1 MATVHRAI
9 ERGIEGFERV
19 VALKRLL
26 PHLAEDEGFVR
37 AFVREAKLA
46 SLLQHGNIVQ
56 LYELGRVG
64 ASYFIS
70 MEYIPG
76 RDLRVILRQA
86 RRVCGPPP
94 VEIALALMTEL
105 LDALDYAH
113 SQCGADGKPLGLVHR
128 DISPSNLIVSH
139 TGHLKIIDFGIA
151 KATLGHLMTHTGRI
165 KGKLSYMAPEA
176 LAGRTL
182 DGRSDLFSA
191 SVIAHELLTATP
203 LFAAKDDFQ
212 TIDRLQNMH
221 PPPPSAKN
229 PSCPPELDEIVAR
242 GLAKDP
248 TKRWRSAAEMRA
260 ALAELAIDHHRL
272 ATNREV
278 CDWVEEAFEMPLPSR
293 LRLPLS
299 PPSASPPVEAKRQSG
314 VFAQVDADDE
324 IMDIV
329 WGVTGPRPAMPVVL
343 DEVPDVSA
351 RFSRLDPEAL
361 GEGVDDALAAAPLEP
376 LDSMSPLDSMGAIDQ
391 RDPMDLWDPRYQD
404 ALNASLGG
412 EEEPTNAVTRP
423 NLDPPELGLA
433 EKAPPAADARVTFR
447 SHGSRP
453 LSLVSAAAVAER
465 TPQGGLATPP
475 ARRTQTGLKSVR
487 PNAWPIGT
495 APTTQQELLEE
506 AVSAARKAERL
517 SPPSTTTTFTGMA
530 SAPRPSLLPLL
541 VASVAVA
548 AAGAAIAWILS
559 SNDGD
564 EVPAQVATAATV
576 QPLAA
581 QPQQARV
588 RELAPEPAPAAEP
601 SPAMVPDPN
610 RAESGEGESDESGL
624 RDRGVS
630 DPRKRRPKLRREVP
644 DERAERAVRA
654 EREERERVAAVE
666 REPKSR
672 EEAPAEEPEDRA
684 AGTDRQSLQRDARSE
699 ERTAAAPPAG
709 NASTQAAAPAK
720 GSDVEGGVTPAPV
733 PPPAPAIQQP
743 RTRPAPARPS
753 GPIIVPANRTRR
765 EGGSTRPIRF
775 PSYEQPPKA
784 ITAKLCID
792 IAGGVT
798 SVKVLTPVSP
808 GVRSVV
814 ERSLAKWRYRPV
826 VEGDD
831 KVAAC
836 FATTFRL
843 QVDE

>member
-64 ASYFIS
+64 SSYFIS

-94 VEIALALMTEL
+94 VEIALAIMTEL

-113 SQCGADGKPLGLVHR
+113 SQCGSDGKPLGLVHR

-139 TGHLKIIDFGIA
+139 TGHLKVIDFGIA

-212 TIDRLQNMH
+212 TIDRLQNMQ
-221 PPPPSAKN
+221 PPPPSARN
-229 PSCPPELDEIVAR
+229 PTCPPELDDIVLR

-248 TKRWRSAAEMRA
+248 TQRWRSAAEMRA

-293 LRLPLS
+293 LRMPLTS
-299 PPSASPPVEAKRQSG
+299 PSRGHQASHVGPEPKRTTGSHALEQ
-314 VFAQVDADDE
+314 DDE

-329 WGVTGPRPAMPVVL
+329 WGVTGPRSPMAVVL

-351 RFSRLDPEAL
+351 RFARVDVEAV
-361 GEGVDDALAAAPLEP
+361 GEAGAADSHESNDRMEPIDERDALV
-376 LDSMSPLDSMGAIDQ
+376 GALL
-391 RDPMDLWDPRYQD
+391 M
-404 ALNASLGG
+404 GG
-412 EEEPTNAVTRP
+412 EDEPTNAMMRP
-423 NLDPPELGLA
+423 SFEADDAMEVSPE
-433 EKAPPAADARVTFR
+433 PRVSFR
-447 SHGSRP
+447 SGGSQP
-453 LSLVSAAAVAER
+453 LSLSSAAAIAER
-465 TPQGGLATPP
+465 RPDGALVTRSGQSSNGRRVARPSAWALGTSRNPQQP
-475 ARRTQTGLKSVR
+475 A
-487 PNAWPIGT
+487 
-495 APTTQQELLEE
+495 EDLLEE
-506 AVSAARKAERL
+506 AVSAGRSRAEAL
-517 SPPSTTTTFTGMA
+517 PKPATTTFTGLP
-530 SAPRPSLLPLL
+530 SQQQRPSLLPLL
-541 VASVAVA
+541 LASVAVA
-548 AAGAAIAWILS
+548 GAGAAIAWIVS
-559 SNDGD
+559 SGDGD
-564 EVPAQVATAATV
+564 APSKPAPAASRPVAQSQAQVQPLPAAAPDPLQP

-581 QPQQARV
+581 ASPEAALDEVEEEADARSRAQDGRKRAKRAKRDADDRAARA
-588 RELAPEPAPAAEP
+588 REPGPARDEDRPDRIEDLVPDPTADRPAADRDGDKKTAAAETRPEPAEADPPATKSVSGQDSKDLQPLPVPVTPPSSKEPARARAEP
-601 SPAMVPDPN
+601 
-610 RAESGEGESDESGL
+610 
-624 RDRGVS
+624 
-630 DPRKRRPKLRREVP
+630 KRP
-644 DERAERAVRA
+644 
-654 EREERERVAAVE
+654 
-666 REPKSR
+666 
-672 EEAPAEEPEDRA
+672 RA
-684 AGTDRQSLQRDARSE
+684 A
-699 ERTAAAPPAG
+699 
-709 NASTQAAAPAK
+709 
-720 GSDVEGGVTPAPV
+720 
-733 PPPAPAIQQP
+733 
-743 RTRPAPARPS
+743 
-753 GPIIVPANRTRR
+753 IIVPANRTRR
-765 EGGSTRPIRF
+765 EGSMQPIRF
-775 PSYEQPPKA
+775 PRWEQPPKA

-792 IAGGVT
+792 ARGTVT
-798 SVKVLTPVSP
+798 SVTVLSPVSA
-808 GVRSVV
+808 GVRSTVQ
-814 ERSLAKWRYRPV
+814 RALSTWRYRPV
-826 VEGDD
+826 VEGDER
-831 KVAAC
+831 VAAC
-836 FATTFRL
+836 FATTFRV
-843 QVDE
+843 QVE